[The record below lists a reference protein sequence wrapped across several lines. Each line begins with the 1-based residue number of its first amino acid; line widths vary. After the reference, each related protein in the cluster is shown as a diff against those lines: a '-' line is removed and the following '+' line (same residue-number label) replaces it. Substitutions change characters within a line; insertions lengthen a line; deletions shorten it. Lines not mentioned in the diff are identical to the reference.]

1 MPDLC
6 PSSVRARRL
15 VSLFRPLAGI
25 ALRAL
30 APLLAAAL
38 VCVFPA
44 WAEDGKREPWQALIE
59 EHQTTPERL
68 IAVDKSR
75 QQLSLFERR
84 SPLKLTRLFVCTT
97 GQSTGDKEREG
108 DLKTPEGV
116 YFVVQRIGSGL
127 EFLKYGTEAYTLNY
141 PNPVDRLRKKTGYG
155 IWIHGRGEPLAPLQ
169 TQGCV
174 SMNNEDLASIGS
186 VLQPGTPVAL
196 TESFAL
202 SQGNNSQ
209 DAAAISLLERKTQA
223 WAKAWGQR
231 STSMFDFYDKQ
242 AYGLAQGESFSRF
255 QAQKE
260 RLFKQ
265 LPWINNAIRD
275 IRVLRGPGY
284 WVTWFYQDYKAPNLS
299 TSGVRRLYWVPD
311 AKGEFKIVGM
321 EWAPGMSSGTLLAS
335 AEPALPPIEAQPR
348 TEEQILP
355 RPGAGG
361 TEPAQTG
368 RSADSS
374 AGAALVAQAG
384 NAPAGSSQSLPPAG
398 GDSGGLTASA
408 ASRVDAPAAEKRA
421 FADHVEDPRLG
432 KMAEP
437 PQAARL
443 MAERRA
449 KAARAEASAPASS
462 PASAPVAS
470 SGPAPASAAQQGLTL
485 PPALPSQGLA
495 ASGRPGGAR
504 DSAPVAPAPAAP
516 GLTAPAEAASVPA
529 SSASVPAAPD
539 QGGAG
544 KSGESALLASAPPP
558 SRLPA
563 ESGPAAP
570 NQKDGG
576 QSQDRT
582 GKEGPADAPLGA
594 GLPAS
599 GGSPDIEAGP
609 AGGIAELSGG
619 GSGKAAKTPAA
630 DASPSAEDIAGLL
643 SSRTEAWRAA
653 WESGNLDDYMAFYA
667 PQAKQGSRGSAE
679 AIRKHKLGLWDKAA
693 PASLTLEDMRINV
706 QGSTVTVAM
715 RQEYAD
721 SNGGGDRGLKTLI
734 FENINGQWLIT
745 QEKWS
750 ALPDETGH

>member
-6 PSSVRARRL
+6 PSSVRARRSI
-15 VSLFRPLAGI
+15 SLFRPFVRI
-25 ALRAL
+25 ALCAL
-30 APLLAAAL
+30 VPLLAASSVHVL
-38 VCVFPA
+38 PA
-44 WAEDGKREPWQALIE
+44 WAEDGKREPWQTLIE

-97 GQSTGDKEREG
+97 GQATGDKEREG

-196 TESFAL
+196 TESFSL
-202 SQGNNSQ
+202 SEGKNGQ
-209 DAAAISLLERKTQA
+209 DAAAISLLEKKTQA

-242 AYGLAQGESFSRF
+242 AYGFAQGEPFSRF

-265 LPWINNAIRD
+265 LPWINNSIRD
-275 IRVLRGPGY
+275 IRVLQGPGY

-348 TEEQILP
+348 TEDQALP
-355 RPGAGG
+355 RSGIGAK
-361 TEPAQTG
+361 EPAPVDSAQTG
-368 RSADSS
+368 SPANSS
-374 AGAALVAQAG
+374 ASAGGAALMAQAG
-384 NAPAGSSQSLPPAG
+384 STPAG
-398 GDSGGLTASA
+398 
-408 ASRVDAPAAEKRA
+408 ASRDVPPAAEKRT
-421 FADHVEDPRLG
+421 FADHVEDPRQG

-449 KAARAEASAPASS
+449 KAAQAEASAPASAPAS
-462 PASAPVAS
+462 MPAPSSASASAPS
-470 SGPAPASAAQQGLTL
+470 SAQQGLAL

-495 ASGRPGGAR
+495 AGRPAGAQASAVPAPTASGPTAPATTA
-504 DSAPVAPAPAAP
+504 SAPVP
-516 GLTAPAEAASVPA
+516 
-529 SSASVPAAPD
+529 SASIPPAPD
-539 QGGAG
+539 QSGPGKGA
-544 KSGESALLASAPPP
+544 ESTLLASSPSS

-563 ESGPAAP
+563 ESGPTATDR
-570 NQKDGG
+570 KGGG
-576 QSQDRT
+576 QSQDGT
-582 GKEGPADAPLGA
+582 GKESPADAQLEA
-594 GLPAS
+594 HLPAS
-599 GGSPDIEAGP
+599 GGSSDAP
-609 AGGIAELSGG
+609 AGRTGGMAEPSGDG
-619 GSGKAAKTPAA
+619 AGKAAKTPAT
-630 DASPSAEDIAGLL
+630 DGSPSAEDIASML
-643 SSRTEAWRAA
+643 SGRTEAWRVA
-653 WESGNLDDYMAFYA
+653 WETGNLDAYMAFYA

-693 PASLTLEDMRINV
+693 PASLTLEDMRIKV
-706 QGSTVTVAM
+706 QGSTVVVAM
-715 RQEYAD
+715 RQEYTD
-721 SNGGGDRGLKTLI
+721 SNGEGDRGLKTLI

-750 ALPDETGH
+750 PLPDEAGH